1 MTSHSGAHGIYH
13 IAKSFSFAAS
23 HRLAGLEDGHK
34 CSRLHGH
41 SYEVSV
47 EISGKLN
54 TVGFVVDFADLGWLD
69 ELIRDRLDHRHLNDV
84 LDVNPTSENIAGWL
98 AQLVMTWV
106 SLHPDR
112 SNLTGYG
119 IKVQESPRTSA
130 TTWVDLA

>member
-1 MTSHSGAHGIYH
+1 MTSQSGLHGIYR

-23 HRLAGLEDGHK
+23 HKLEGLGEGHK

-41 SYEVSV
+41 SYEVTL
-47 EISGKLN
+47 EIAGKLN
-54 TVGFVVDFADLGWLD
+54 AVGFVVDFADLSWLD
-69 ELIRDRLDHRHLNDV
+69 EVLRDRLDHRHLNDV

-98 AQLVMTWV
+98 SALVMRWIDA
-106 SLHPDR
+106 HPDR
-112 SNLTGYG
+112 SNLTAYG